1 MSYTCLLTGL
11 FVTKKTNRS
20 CMFSAKKPDFAYFID
35 HYVNVNIQR
44 KCIVIM
50 ISDVFIAPKRF
61 LLNIGNIFKTHII

>member
-1 MSYTCLLTGL
+1 
-11 FVTKKTNRS
+11 
-20 CMFSAKKPDFAYFID
+20 MFSAKKPDFAYFID
-35 HYVNVNIQR
+35 HYVNANIQR